1 MGGMMR
7 KIRSLLLVVALVW
20 AGILAAAPPASAI
33 VCIEDINSC
42 CEDVVILG
50 KTIVPIDCFG

>member
-1 MGGMMR
+1 MR

-20 AGILAAAPPASAI
+20 AGLLAAAPPASAV
-33 VCIEDINSC
+33 VCIEEINSC
-42 CEDVVILG
+42 CEDVVVLG